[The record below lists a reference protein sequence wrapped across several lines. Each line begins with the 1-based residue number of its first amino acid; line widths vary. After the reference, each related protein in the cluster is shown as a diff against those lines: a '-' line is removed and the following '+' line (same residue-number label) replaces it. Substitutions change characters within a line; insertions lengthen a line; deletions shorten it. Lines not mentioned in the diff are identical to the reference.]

1 MFAIVIGVHSV
12 RDGEVDAFVVADVD
26 RDGLLSFPEFRE
38 FVRQM
43 ARAGQPTARLIRN
56 FAAYRIAFRR
66 VDVNEDGF
74 ASPAELRS
82 AALARLGL
90 GIDQSASSRSSATAS
105 MPKRSRCSI
114 TSRRS

>member
-1 MFAIVIGVHSV
+1 MMRLSVVLFALSFPLSAFAQTEVDGVGPV
-12 RDGEVDAFVVADVD
+12 TEGEVDAFVVADVD

-82 AALARLGL
+82 ADDDFRENG
-90 GIDQSASSRSSATAS
+90 
-105 MPKRSRCSI
+105 
-114 TSRRS
+114 

>member
-1 MFAIVIGVHSV
+1 MRLAVLFLVLSLPLAAMAQTEVDGVGPV
-12 RDGEVDAFVVADVD
+12 TEGEVDAFVVADAN
-26 RDGLLSFPEFRE
+26 RDGMLSFPEFRE

-43 ARAGQPTARLIRN
+43 ARTGQPTARLIRN

-82 AALARLGL
+82 ADDDFRENG
-90 GIDQSASSRSSATAS
+90 
-105 MPKRSRCSI
+105 
-114 TSRRS
+114 

>member
-1 MFAIVIGVHSV
+1 MMRLAVLFLVLSLPLAAMAQTEVDGVGPV
-12 RDGEVDAFVVADVD
+12 TEGEVDAFVVADAN
-26 RDGLLSFPEFRE
+26 RDGMLSFPEFRE

-43 ARAGQPTARLIRN
+43 ARTGQPTARLIRN

-82 AALARLGL
+82 ADDDFRENG
-90 GIDQSASSRSSATAS
+90 
-105 MPKRSRCSI
+105 
-114 TSRRS
+114 

>member
-1 MFAIVIGVHSV
+1 MAQTEVEGVGPV
-12 RDGEVDAFVVADVD
+12 TEGEVDAFVVADTN

-43 ARAGQPTARLIRN
+43 ARTGQPTARLIRN

-74 ASPAELRS
+74 ASPSELRS
-82 AALARLGL
+82 ADDDFQENG
-90 GIDQSASSRSSATAS
+90 
-105 MPKRSRCSI
+105 
-114 TSRRS
+114 